1 MKSLDALGITLP
13 PPTASVGSYLAAVR
27 SGPLVFLS
35 GHIAKKNGAPWAG
48 KVGAEVSREE
58 ATAAARSVA
67 IDLLGTLRGAVEDLG
82 RVRRLVKLTVLVN
95 GAPGFAEHHLVANG
109 ATDLLVE
116 VFGASAAPVRTSYG
130 AQLPLNACVEIDLI
144 AEVD

>member
-13 PPTASVGSYLAAVR
+13 PPTAPVGSYLGAVR
-27 SGPLVFLS
+27 TGQLVFLS
-35 GHIAKKNGAPWAG
+35 GHIAKKDGVPWAG
-48 KVGAEVSREE
+48 RVGAEISREE
-58 ATAAARSVA
+58 ATAAARSIA
-67 IDLLGTLRGAVEDLG
+67 IDLLGTLHGAVGDLA

-109 ATDLLVE
+109 ATDLFLE
-116 VFGASAAPVRTSYG
+116 IFGAEAAPVRTSYG

-144 AEVD
+144 AEVG